1 MQGLSTAVG
10 LFEGAEGG
18 GSLGLLPKPDAPT
31 VSLEAIGR
39 LLCK

>member
-1 MQGLSTAVG
+1 MSPQVLSTD

-18 GSLGLLPKPDAPT
+18 GSLGLLPKPDAPAA
-31 VSLEAIGR
+31 SLQAIGR